1 MLPEETSLKH
11 NEPQMLDSNA
21 YAMQSLKGRR
31 LAALTKGDEERSAK
45 RRVGVSANGRNRS
58 AVKRFAVVVER

>member
-31 LAALTKGDEERSAK
+31 LVALTKGDEERVGETAC
-45 RRVGVSANGRNRS
+45 RRPGEIDRRLNGSR
-58 AVKRFAVVVER
+58 